1 MLPVFP
7 PFTLLFTAKWDGVDA
22 FNAHANVNGI
32 KYKFHFLYITC
43 SLQLSCSDSEI
54 VLTPSDVGSMLAPC
68 LYGRGFGS
76 ERPFFY
82 KMTHFR
88 KRLIAILTSEL
99 QRIT

>member
-7 PFTLLFTAKWDGVDA
+7 PFSLLFTAKWDGADA
-22 FNAHANVNGI
+22 FNALTNVNGI
-32 KYKFHFLYITC
+32 LLITC
-43 SLQLSCSDSEI
+43 SLQLSSSDSEI
-54 VLTPSDVGSMLAPC
+54 VPTPSDVGSMLAPC

>member
-1 MLPVFP
+1 MLPAFP
-7 PFTLLFTAKWDGVDA
+7 PLSLFFTAEWNGAGA
-22 FNAHANVNGI
+22 FNALTNLHGI
-32 KYKFHFLYITC
+32 KYKFHFCIITC
-43 SLQLSCSDSEI
+43 SLQLSSSDSEI
-54 VLTPSDVGSMLAPC
+54 VPTPSDVGSMLAPC